1 MEITPSK
8 RATLIYLL
16 NNGAHV
22 PNGIS
27 EATGYARET
36 VSRGLSDLKEGGYV
50 RSKGFGVWELTEA
63 GQEKARELE
72 NRGFRKPE

>member
-16 NNGAHV
+16 KDGAHV

-27 EATGYARET
+27 EETGYARET
-36 VSRGLSDLKEGGYV
+36 VSRGLSDMKEAGYV
-50 RSKGFGVWELTEA
+50 RSKGFGVWELTQA
-63 GQEKARELE
+63 GEEKAKELQ